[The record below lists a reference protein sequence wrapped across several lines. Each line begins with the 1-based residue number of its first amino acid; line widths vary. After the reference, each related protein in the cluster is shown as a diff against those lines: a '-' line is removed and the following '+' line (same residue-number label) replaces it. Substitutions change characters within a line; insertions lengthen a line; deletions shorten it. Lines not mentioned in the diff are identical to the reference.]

1 MDRSLLVRTVATG
14 AATVVFTG
22 LFAVGVAGFL
32 HPWLPAPVAVH
43 PVALAVPLT
52 VALLAWQTRT
62 VHRNLVDSL
71 DARFAGD
78 DAYPGLKARLDRLAQ
93 SLDTTQPR
101 LAVVD
106 SDTPNSCSVADGRT
120 GTIAVSTGLLDACD
134 DAELDAVLAHEL
146 AHLHNR
152 DAVVLTAAAFL
163 PAVVNGETPLDRRS
177 GNATAATRWLLLG
190 LAVPVL
196 YVLAV
201 PSLPGAAFSG
211 QSLLAF
217 LTAGVGVVVV
227 GGVALGALATPVV
240 FLARSLSRTRE
251 FAADRAA
258 ARLTGDPATL
268 ATVLERFG
276 DVDRPDADLRRAED
290 SLYGLC
296 LLPGG
301 FEPSTEPDGF
311 RVETQAHPAVD
322 ERIRRLRDVAT
333 ELETG

>member
-1 MDRSLLVRTVATG
+1 M
-14 AATVVFTG
+14 
-22 LFAVGVAGFL
+22 
-32 HPWLPAPVAVH
+32 
-43 PVALAVPLT
+43 
-52 VALLAWQTRT
+52 
-62 VHRNLVDSL
+62 
-71 DARFAGD
+71 
-78 DAYPGLKARLDRLAQ
+78 
-93 SLDTTQPR
+93 
-101 LAVVD
+101 
-106 SDTPNSCSVADGRT
+106 
-120 GTIAVSTGLLDACD
+120 
-134 DAELDAVLAHEL
+134 
-146 AHLHNR
+146 
-152 DAVVLTAAAFL
+152 
-163 PAVVNGETPLDRRS
+163 
-177 GNATAATRWLLLG
+177 
-190 LAVPVL
+190 PVL